1 MKKIFAVGIGPGS
14 YEQMTIRAV
23 RVLERCDVIIGYTV
37 YVDLIREY
45 FPGKEFLTTP
55 MRQEEARC
63 RMAFA
68 EAEKEKCVAMVC
80 SGDAGVYG
88 MAGMLLEIG
97 TGFPDVEVEIIPG
110 VTAALSGAALL
121 GAPLMGDFCVISLS
135 DILVS
140 WEQIKARIRA
150 AVSSGMP
157 VVLYNPSSRRRAD
170 HLKRA
175 FEILLEVLPEETVC
189 GIAVNIGRT
198 GESGRVL
205 TLKELKDTQ
214 TDMFTTV
221 FIGNAKTRNI
231 EGRMTTPRGYQRK
244 QT

>member
-23 RVLERCDVIIGYTV
+23 RILERCDVIIGYTV
-37 YVDLIREY
+37 YVDLIREH

-63 RMAFA
+63 RMAFEA
-68 EAEKEKCVAMVC
+68 AEKEKTVAMVC

-88 MAGMLLEIG
+88 MAGLLLEIG
-97 TGFPDVEVEIIPG
+97 TGFPDVDVEIISG
-110 VTAALSGAALL
+110 VTAAVSGAALL

-135 DILVS
+135 DILIS
-140 WEQIKARIRA
+140 WEQIEARIRA

-157 VVLYNPSSRRRAD
+157 IVFYNPSSRRRAD
-170 HLKRA
+170 HLQRA
-175 FEILLEVLPEETVC
+175 CGILLEYLPEKTVC
-189 GIAVNIGRT
+189 GLAANIGRE
-198 GESGRVL
+198 GESSRVL
-205 TLKELKDTQ
+205 TLAELKDIQ

-221 FIGNAKTRNI
+221 FIGNEWTKNACD
-231 EGRMTTPRGYQRK
+231 RMVTPRGYQGK
-244 QT
+244 

>member
-14 YEQMTIRAV
+14 YEQMTLQAA
-23 RVLERCDVIIGYTV
+23 RVLKNCDVIIGYTV

-45 FPGKEFLTTP
+45 FPEKEFLTTP
-55 MRQEEARC
+55 MRQEEVRC

-88 MAGMLLEIG
+88 MAGLLLEIG
-97 TGFPDVEVEIIPG
+97 TEFPDVEVEIIPG
-110 VTAALSGAALL
+110 VTAAVSGAALL

-135 DILVS
+135 DLLVP
-140 WEQIKARIRA
+140 WGQIEARIRA

-170 HLKRA
+170 HLQRA
-175 FEILLEVLPEETVC
+175 CEIMLEVLPEETVC
-189 GIAVNIGRT
+189 GIAANIGRER
-198 GESGRVL
+198 ESSLVL
-205 TLKELKDTQ
+205 TLAELKDTQ

-231 EGRMTTPRGYQRK
+231 EGWMATPRGYRRK
-244 QT
+244 Q